1 MGRIYAQMRHAPYI
15 VYVYGIGVMLRK
27 LLILKKKHV
36 FVKFRQII
44 CADAVRHSE
53 PFTLTTTWLLLYP
66 FAVSPT

>member
-15 VYVYGIGVMLRK
+15 YGIGVVLCK

-53 PFTLTTTWLLLYP
+53 PFTLATTWLLLYP
-66 FAVSPT
+66 FAVSPTKWR